1 MSNSSDQVSTLEYP
15 SDNAARQS
23 LAGCATCH
31 MVSPVSDRHC
41 PRCGSKLS
49 LRNESSV
56 QITVALVVT
65 AMLLYIPANIL
76 PIMTTTQLGN
86 ESDSTIVGGIFI
98 FLEHH
103 SYFIALVIFV
113 ASLIIPIAKMSAL
126 LWLCFSVTNNR
137 QQNRHELALM
147 YRLTEFIG
155 KWSMID
161 VFVVAI
167 LVALVQ
173 LTGLMTIQPGIAIS
187 AFAGVVILTMIAAH
201 QFDMR
206 LIWDKLEQ
214 T

>member
-1 MSNSSDQVSTLEYP
+1 MANSNQQSTHEYP
-15 SDNAARQS
+15 SGSAANQS
-23 LAGCATCH
+23 LAGCTTCH
-31 MVSPVSDRHC
+31 KVSPLSDQKC
-41 PRCGSKLS
+41 SRCGSRLS
-49 LRNESSV
+49 LRNEGSV
-56 QITVALVVT
+56 QVTLALVMT
-65 AMLLYIPANIL
+65 AMLLYIPANTL
-76 PIMTTTQLGN
+76 PIMTTTVLGDS
-86 ESDSTIVGGIFI
+86 SDSTIAGGII
-98 FLEHH
+98 LFLEHH
-103 SYFIALVIFV
+103 SYFIALIIFT

-126 LWLCFSVTNNR
+126 LWLCFSVTSNR
-137 QQNRHELALM
+137 KQNRHELALM
-147 YRLTEFIG
+147 YRMTEFIG

-214 T
+214 V